1 MMWQL
6 VWHNMRAVA
15 LNATLQLLVIYRFFF
30 LAFKMIAFVST
41 SFWAKWACAY
51 VNSGG
56 MRTWDVSSMVEF
68 LHILVYN
75 RDRDQ
80 QIIEHWTKFPT
91 IVMILQYD
99 FIPVFVVHLVQHFER
114 LNERFLKPKLCF
126 ATKTS
131 HTVFTNTC
139 LKLKLQFPTIYT
151 NALLRW
157 YTLPSSPSS
166 ATS

>member
-1 MMWQL
+1 
-6 VWHNMRAVA
+6 
-15 LNATLQLLVIYRFFF
+15 
-30 LAFKMIAFVST
+30 
-41 SFWAKWACAY
+41 
-51 VNSGG
+51 

-80 QIIEHWTKFPT
+80 QIIENWTKFPT

-114 LNERFLKPKLCF
+114 LKERFLKPKLCF

-139 LKLKLQFPTIYT
+139 LKLKLKFSNNLYKCTFEMIHIT
-151 NALLRW
+151 
-157 YTLPSSPSS
+157 
-166 ATS
+166 